1 MSTTITI
8 RDDTGKI
15 ILGKNIFVRIPP
27 FRAIVPEPSLTDRVK
42 NWNATNPV
50 SKCSEYGTPSA
61 ENFTTS
67 PKNKLRTNI

>member
-15 ILGKNIFVRIPP
+15 ILGKNICQDTLF
-27 FRAIVPEPSLTDRVK
+27 AIVPEPSLTDRVK

-50 SKCSEYGTPSA
+50 NKCEIWHAVCRKFYYKS
-61 ENFTTS
+61 
-67 PKNKLRTNI
+67 NKLRTNI